1 MLLQPKNR
9 TFRKDKK
16 SFFKRNNKQQ
26 AILSNAHSLQF
37 GSFGLKTLET
47 NLLKASHLEAIR
59 RVMIRDLRKKGKIWF
74 RIFPSK
80 PITSKPLKTRM
91 GKGKGSV
98 QFWVCPVKPGQILFE
113 ISGGFS
119 QDYAK
124 EILQI
129 ASQKLPVKTKFVTR
143 SSAAFRSEGAATP
156 RALCRFKETA
166 KPQVLPPFFCLP
178 DLLNDARKKTNLF
191 SLEQNDCSSRRGR
204 AT

>member
-9 TFRKDKK
+9 TFRKDRR
-16 SFFKRNNKQQ
+16 SISKRNNKQQ
-26 AILSNAHSLQF
+26 PILSNSHSLQF

-98 QFWVCPVKPGQILFE
+98 QYWAAPVKAGQVILE
-113 ISGGFS
+113 INGSITL
-119 QDYAK
+119 DIAK
-124 EILQI
+124 SII
-129 ASQKLPVKTKFVTR
+129 HNASQKLPIRTKFV
-143 SSAAFRSEGAATP
+143 SYKSASILHNA
-156 RALCRFKETA
+156 
-166 KPQVLPPFFCLP
+166 
-178 DLLNDARKKTNLF
+178 
-191 SLEQNDCSSRRGR
+191 
-204 AT
+204 